1 MARVKGDMDRSRV
14 DSILRPGEDLDS
26 PQPSLSRDLDLGRV
40 SRLSCDLDLD
50 RLSRDSGLWSRDLDL
65 RSRDLD
71 LLDLGDRVRDLDLR
85 DLAAFPSTLTRPLIG
100 TKSSS
105 CSCLMPSLL
114 STTLV
119 LLLLLILTI
128 SLQSYL
134 LLHRPGYKFQ
144 HLFSLTEGWSIEI

>member
-50 RLSRDSGLWSRDLDL
+50 RLSRDSGLRSRDLDL

-71 LLDLGDRVRDLDLR
+71 LLDLARLGDRVRDLDLR

-105 CSCLMPSLL
+105 CSSLMPSLL

-128 SLQSYL
+128 SLQSCMWCA
-134 LLHRPGYKFQ
+134 GSF
-144 HLFSLTEGWSIEI
+144 EVI